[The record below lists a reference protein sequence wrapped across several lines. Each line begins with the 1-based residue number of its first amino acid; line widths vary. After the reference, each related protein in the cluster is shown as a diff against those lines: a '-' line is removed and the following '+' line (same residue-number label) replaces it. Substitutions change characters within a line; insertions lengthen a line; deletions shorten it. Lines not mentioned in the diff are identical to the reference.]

1 MLDTLGAVR
10 QHEAGAVGQREA
22 MWAGDVPHMEG
33 DEEVPSKVRSQSPSM
48 LIITGKLLIE
58 SNHMFH
64 VSCLW

>member
-33 DEEVPSKVRSQSPSM
+33 DEEVPSKVRSN
-48 LIITGKLLIE
+48 LLP
-58 SNHMFH
+58 
-64 VSCLW
+64 C